1 MSNSENNKRIAKNTI
16 LLYFR
21 MALLMLVT
29 LYTSRVV
36 LDALGV
42 EDYGIYNVVGGV
54 VTMLSF
60 ISSSLSGATSRFITF
75 EIGRGSHDKI
85 RTVFRCSLTIY
96 YIFAI
101 IILVLAETIGLWFVC
116 NELVI
121 PADRLNAAIWVYEC
135 SVLMFIVS
143 IISIPYNA
151 IIIAYEKMSA
161 FAYISIYEAV
171 AKLAIAILIP
181 FCFIDKLIIYAVL
194 LLLMQLSVR
203 FIYMRYSWK
212 HFDETKDAKWLWNSH
227 FSRELLSYAGWTM
240 NGNLAIVGY
249 TQGISILLNIFFGPI
264 VNAARAIST
273 QVQGAVTQLLGGFTT
288 AIRPQIVKSYA
299 QSDLQYMHTL
309 LLKGTKF
316 SFFLTLFLVVP
327 IFINIDY
334 ILHIWLK
341 EVPEYTSFFTR
352 MSLLAALNIALGQP
366 TTMAIHA
373 TGKIKRFQ
381 IIEGTLLLTI
391 VPIAYVGLK
400 WFDLSP
406 YYVLLIYL
414 LIETL
419 TQLVRVWI
427 IYPMIS
433 LSISRYFKDIIL
445 QVFKVLIPIGITVY
459 LLYTYN
465 YCNSFG
471 SLITNVLVSL
481 IITVL
486 SIYFLGLSSG
496 ERAPI
501 LNKIQL
507 LKIRLNV
514 K

>member
-1 MSNSENNKRIAKNTI
+1 
-16 LLYFR
+16 

-75 EIGRGSHDKI
+75 EIGRGNNDKI
-85 RTVFRCSLTIY
+85 RKVFRCSLTIY

-121 PADRLNAAIWVYEC
+121 PANRLNAAIWGYQC

-161 FAYISIYEAV
+161 FAYISIYEAMT
-171 AKLAIAILIP
+171 KLVIAILIP
-181 FCFIDKLIIYAVL
+181 FCLIDKLIVYAVL

-212 HFDETKDAKWLWNSH
+212 HFDETKDAKWLWDSN

-240 NGNLAIVGY
+240 NGNLAIIGY
-249 TQGISILLNIFFGPI
+249 SQGISILLNIFFGPI
-264 VNAARAIST
+264 VNAARAISL
-273 QVQGAVTQLLGGFTT
+273 QVENAVNQMLSGFTM

-299 QSDLQYMHTL
+299 QGDLQYMHSL

-316 SFFLTLFLVVP
+316 SFFLTLIFVVP
-327 IFINIDY
+327 LSLNLEY
-334 ILHIWLK
+334 ILGLWLK
-341 EVPEYTSFFTR
+341 EVPQYACVFSQ
-352 MSLLAALNIALGQP
+352 MLLLSSLGMALSRP
-366 TTMAIHA
+366 TIMAVHA
-373 TGKIKRFQ
+373 TGKLKKFQ
-381 IIEGTLLLTI
+381 LVEGTLLLTI
-391 VPIAYVGLK
+391 VPISYVGLK
-400 WFDLSP
+400 WFNLSP
-406 YYVLLIYL
+406 YSVIAVYLIV
-414 LIETL
+414 ETL
-419 TQLVRVWI
+419 TQFVRVWI

-433 LSISRYFKDIIL
+433 LSIGRYFKDIIL
-445 QVFKVLIPIGITVY
+445 QIFKILIPIGITVY

>member
-212 HFDETKDAKWLWNSH
+212 HFDETKDAKWLWNSN

-240 NGNLAIVGY
+240 NGNLAIIGY
-249 TQGISILLNIFFGPI
+249 NQGINILLNVFFGPV
-264 VNAARAIST
+264 VNAARAISM
-273 QVQGAVTQLLGGFTT
+273 QVENAVNQMLGGFTM

-299 QSDLQYMHTL
+299 QGDLQYMHSL
-309 LLKGTKF
+309 LIKGTKF
-316 SFFLTLFLVVP
+316 SFFLTLIFVVP
-327 IFINIDY
+327 LSLNLEY
-334 ILHIWLK
+334 ILGLWLK
-341 EVPEYTSFFTR
+341 EVPQYTCVFSQ
-352 MSLLAALNIALGQP
+352 MLLLASLGFALSRP
-366 TTMAIHA
+366 TIMAVHA
-373 TGKIKRFQ
+373 TGKIKKFQ
-381 IIEGTLLLTI
+381 LVEGSLLLTI
-391 VPIAYVGLK
+391 VPISYVGLE
-400 WFDLSP
+400 WFDFSP
-406 YYVLLIYL
+406 YGVIAVYLIV
-414 LIETL
+414 ETL

-433 LSISRYFKDIIL
+433 LSIGRYFKDIIL
-445 QVFKVLIPIGITVY
+445 QIFKVLIPICFTVY
-459 LLYTYN
+459 LLYTYH
-465 YCNSFG
+465 YCDSLG
-471 SLITNVLVSL
+471 TLITNVLVTV
-481 IITVL
+481 ITTAV

-496 ERAPI
+496 ERTPI
-501 LNKIQL
+501 INKIYL
-507 LKIRLNV
+507 LKIRRNA